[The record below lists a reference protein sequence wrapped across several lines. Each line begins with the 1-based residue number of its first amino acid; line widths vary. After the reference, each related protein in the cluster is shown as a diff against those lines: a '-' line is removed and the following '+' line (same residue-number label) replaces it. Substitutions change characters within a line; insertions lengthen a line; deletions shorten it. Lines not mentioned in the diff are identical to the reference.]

1 MCAQE
6 GEGWVPALSIK
17 PACHS
22 WCSAT
27 ASSTQACAREGKET
41 AERDRAS
48 PAPCS
53 HLSSKELR
61 SCAVLQDNSFPRQ
74 QVLVGL
80 LL

>member
-1 MCAQE
+1 MHRRE
-6 GEGWVPALSIK
+6 RDGSLLSIR

-41 AERDRAS
+41 ADRDGAS

-53 HLSSKELR
+53 HLPSKELR
-61 SCAVLQDNSFPRQ
+61 SRAVLQDNSFPCQ
-74 QVLVGL
+74 QALVGL